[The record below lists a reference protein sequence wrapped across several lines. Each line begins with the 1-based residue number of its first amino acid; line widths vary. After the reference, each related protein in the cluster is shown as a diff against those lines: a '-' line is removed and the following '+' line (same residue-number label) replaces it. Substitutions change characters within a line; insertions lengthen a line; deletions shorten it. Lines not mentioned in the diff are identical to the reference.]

1 MTKNNLDNPI
11 FLFIVLTLAVIVNT
25 ISSIHF
31 LLIMFAGILFTA
43 FYRCLK
49 KRYLYSLTFVV
60 IAFLFIE
67 VNTGLK
73 PFTVSLLSLFLY
85 IFILPK
91 DENYTYYNLSSS
103 YIYIILFYVGL
114 LIIWSV
120 VLGLNETILITLVTN
135 IIIDLIFFGVF
146 LWIYD

>member
-1 MTKNNLDNPI
+1 MTKSNLDNPF
-11 FLFIVLTLAVIVNT
+11 FLFIVLTLAVMVNT

-31 LLIMFAGILFTA
+31 LLVMFAGILFTI

-49 KRYLYSLTFVV
+49 ERYLYSLAFVV

-67 VNTGLK
+67 INTGLK
-73 PFTVSLLSLFLY
+73 PFTLSLLSLFLY

-91 DENYTYYNLSSS
+91 DENYSYDNLSSS
-103 YIYIILFYVGL
+103 YIYILIFYIGL

-120 VLGLNETILITLVTN
+120 IFGLNETMIITIFANIL
-135 IIIDLIFFGVF
+135 IDLIFFGVF
-146 LWIYD
+146 L

>member
-1 MTKNNLDNPI
+1 MTKSNLDNPI
-11 FLFIVLTLAVIVNT
+11 FLFIILSLVVMVNT

-31 LLIMFAGILFTA
+31 LLVMFAGILFTI

-49 KRYLYSLTFVV
+49 ERYLYSLAFVV

-67 VNTGLK
+67 INTGLK
-73 PFTVSLLSLFLY
+73 PFSLSLLSLFLY

-91 DENYTYYNLSSS
+91 DENYSYDNLSSS
-103 YIYIILFYVGL
+103 YIYILIFYIGL

-120 VLGLNETILITLVTN
+120 VFELNETILITIFVN
-135 IIIDLIFFGVF
+135 ILIDLIFFGVF
-146 LWIYD
+146 LWT

>member
-1 MTKNNLDNPI
+1 MTKSNLDNPI
-11 FLFIVLTLAVIVNT
+11 FLFIILSLVVMVNT

-31 LLIMFAGILFTA
+31 LLVMFAGILFTI

-49 KRYLYSLTFVV
+49 ERYLYSLAFVV

-67 VNTGLK
+67 INTGLK
-73 PFTVSLLSLFLY
+73 PFSLSLLSLFLY

-91 DENYTYYNLSSS
+91 DENYSYDNLSSS
-103 YIYIILFYVGL
+103 YIYILIFYIGL

-120 VLGLNETILITLVTN
+120 VFELNETILITIFVN
-135 IIIDLIFFGVF
+135 ILIDLIFFGVF
-146 LWIYD
+146 L

>member
-1 MTKNNLDNPI
+1 MTKSNLDNPF
-11 FLFIVLTLAVIVNT
+11 FLFIILSLVVMVNT

-31 LLIMFAGILFTA
+31 LLVMFAGILFTI

-49 KRYLYSLTFVV
+49 ERYLYSLAFVV

-73 PFTVSLLSLFLY
+73 PFTLSLLSLFLY

-91 DENYTYYNLSSS
+91 DENYSYDNLSSS
-103 YIYIILFYVGL
+103 YIYIIIFYIGL
-114 LIIWSV
+114 LIIWSIV
-120 VLGLNETILITLVTN
+120 FELNETMIITIFANIL
-135 IIIDLIFFGVF
+135 IDLIFFGVF
-146 LWIYD
+146 LWI

>member
-1 MTKNNLDNPI
+1 MTRSNLDNPI
-11 FLFIVLTLAVIVNT
+11 LLFILLVLIVTVNA

-31 LLIMFAGILFTA
+31 LLVIFAGILFTA

-67 VNTGLK
+67 INTGLK
-73 PFTVSLLSLFLY
+73 PFTLSLLSLFLY

-91 DENYTYYNLSSS
+91 DENYSYDNLSSS
-103 YIYIILFYVGL
+103 YIYILIFYIGL

-120 VLGLNETILITLVTN
+120 VFELNETILITIFVN
-135 IIIDLIFFGVF
+135 ILIDLIFFGVF
-146 LWIYD
+146 L

>member
-1 MTKNNLDNPI
+1 MTKSNLHNPI
-11 FLFIVLTLAVIVNT
+11 FLFIILALAVMVNT

-31 LLIMFAGILFTA
+31 LLVMFAGILFTI

-49 KRYLYSLTFVV
+49 ERYLYSLAFVV

-67 VNTGLK
+67 INTGLK
-73 PFTVSLLSLFLY
+73 PFTLSLLSLFLY

-91 DENYTYYNLSSS
+91 DENYSYDNLSSS
-103 YIYIILFYVGL
+103 YIYILIFYIGL

-120 VLGLNETILITLVTN
+120 IFGLNETMIITIFANIL
-135 IIIDLIFFGVF
+135 IDLIFFGVF
-146 LWIYD
+146 L

>member
-1 MTKNNLDNPI
+1 MTRNNLDNPI
-11 FLFIVLTLAVIVNT
+11 FLFIVLILAITVNI

-43 FYRCLK
+43 FYRCLR

-67 VNTGLK
+67 INTGLK
-73 PFTVSLLSLFLY
+73 PFTLTLLSLFIY

-91 DENYTYYNLSSS
+91 DEIHTSYNLSSS
-103 YIYIILFYVGL
+103 YIYIIFFYLGL
-114 LIIWSV
+114 LILWSIIF
-120 VLGLNETILITLVTN
+120 GLDTTILLTILVNT
-135 IIIDLIFFGVF
+135 IIDLLFFGAF
-146 LWIYD
+146 L

>member
-1 MTKNNLDNPI
+1 MTRSNLDNPI
-11 FLFIVLTLAVIVNT
+11 FLFILLVLIVTVNA

-31 LLIMFAGILFTA
+31 LLVIFAGILFTA

-67 VNTGLK
+67 INTGLK
-73 PFTVSLLSLFLY
+73 PFTLSLLSLFLY

-91 DENYTYYNLSSS
+91 DENYSYDNLSSS
-103 YIYIILFYVGL
+103 YIYILIFYIGL

-120 VLGLNETILITLVTN
+120 VFELNETILITIFVN
-135 IIIDLIFFGVF
+135 ILIDLIFFGVF
-146 LWIYD
+146 L

>member
-1 MTKNNLDNPI
+1 MTRNNLDNPI
-11 FLFIVLTLAVIVNT
+11 FLFIVLLIAIIINT

-43 FYRCLK
+43 FYRCLR

-73 PFTVSLLSLFLY
+73 PFTLTLLSLFIY

-91 DENYTYYNLSSS
+91 DENHTSYNLSSS
-103 YIYIILFYVGL
+103 YIYIIFFYIG
-114 LIIWSV
+114 LIILWSIIF
-120 VLGLNETILITLVTN
+120 GLNTHILFALFINV
-135 IIIDLIFFGVF
+135 IIDLIFFGVF
-146 LWIYD
+146 L

>member
-1 MTKNNLDNPI
+1 MTKSNLDNPI
-11 FLFIVLTLAVIVNT
+11 FLFIILSLVVMVNT

-31 LLIMFAGILFTA
+31 LLVMFAGILFTI

-49 KRYLYSLTFVV
+49 ERYLYSLAFVV

-73 PFTVSLLSLFLY
+73 PFTLSLLSLFLY

-91 DENYTYYNLSSS
+91 DENYSYDNLSSS
-103 YIYIILFYVGL
+103 YIYILIFYIGL

-120 VLGLNETILITLVTN
+120 IFGLNETMIITIFANIL
-135 IIIDLIFFGVF
+135 IDLIFFGVF
-146 LWIYD
+146 L

>member
-1 MTKNNLDNPI
+1 MTKSNLDNPF
-11 FLFIVLTLAVIVNT
+11 FLFIILSLVVMVNT

-31 LLIMFAGILFTA
+31 LLVMFAGILFTI

-49 KRYLYSLTFVV
+49 ERYLYSLAFVV

-67 VNTGLK
+67 INTGLK
-73 PFTVSLLSLFLY
+73 PFSLSLLSLFLY

-91 DENYTYYNLSSS
+91 DENYSYDNLSSS
-103 YIYIILFYVGL
+103 YIYILIFYIGL

-120 VLGLNETILITLVTN
+120 IFGLNETMIITIFANIL
-135 IIIDLIFFGVF
+135 IDLIFFGVF
-146 LWIYD
+146 L

>member
-1 MTKNNLDNPI
+1 MTKSNLDNPI
-11 FLFIVLTLAVIVNT
+11 FLFIVLTLAVMVNT

-31 LLIMFAGILFTA
+31 LLVMFAGILFTI

-49 KRYLYSLTFVV
+49 ERYLYSLAFVV

-67 VNTGLK
+67 INTGLK
-73 PFTVSLLSLFLY
+73 PFTLSLLSLFLY

-91 DENYTYYNLSSS
+91 DENYSYDNLSSS
-103 YIYIILFYVGL
+103 YIYILIFYIGL

-120 VLGLNETILITLVTN
+120 IFGLNETMIITIFANIL
-135 IIIDLIFFGVF
+135 IDLIFFGVF
-146 LWIYD
+146 LWT

>member
-1 MTKNNLDNPI
+1 MTKSNLHNPI
-11 FLFIVLTLAVIVNT
+11 FLFIVLALAVMVNT

-31 LLIMFAGILFTA
+31 LLVMFAGILFTI

-49 KRYLYSLTFVV
+49 ERYLYSLAFVV

-67 VNTGLK
+67 INSGLK
-73 PFTVSLLSLFLY
+73 PFTLSLLSLFLY

-91 DENYTYYNLSSS
+91 DENYSYDNLSSS
-103 YIYIILFYVGL
+103 YIYIIIFYIGL

-120 VLGLNETILITLVTN
+120 IFGLNETMIITIFANIL
-135 IIIDLIFFGVF
+135 IDLIFFGVF
-146 LWIYD
+146 L

>member
-1 MTKNNLDNPI
+1 MTKSNLDNPI
-11 FLFIVLTLAVIVNT
+11 FLFIVLTLAVMVNT

-31 LLIMFAGILFTA
+31 LLVMFAGILFTI

-49 KRYLYSLTFVV
+49 ERYLYSLAFVV

-67 VNTGLK
+67 INTGLK
-73 PFTVSLLSLFLY
+73 PFTLSLLSLFLY

-91 DENYTYYNLSSS
+91 DENYSYDNLSSS
-103 YIYIILFYVGL
+103 YIYILIFYIGL

-120 VLGLNETILITLVTN
+120 VFELNETILITIFVN
-135 IIIDLIFFGVF
+135 ILIDLIFFGVF
-146 LWIYD
+146 L

>member
-1 MTKNNLDNPI
+1 MAKNNLDNPF
-11 FLFIVLTLAVIVNT
+11 FLFIVLLLAVTVNT

-31 LLIMFAGILFTA
+31 LLVMFAGILFTA

-67 VNTGLK
+67 INTGLK
-73 PFTVSLLSLFLY
+73 PFSLTLLSLFIY

-91 DENYTYYNLSSS
+91 DESYTSYNISSG
-103 YIYIILFYVGL
+103 YIYIIFFYIG
-114 LIIWSV
+114 LIIMWSI
-120 VLGLNETILITLVTN
+120 LFGLHPHLLITLFLNV
-135 IIIDLIFFGVF
+135 IIDLIFLGAF
-146 LWIYD
+146 L